1 MQAILL
7 GICELN
13 FKSGSTG
20 DNIQGTQLFYAYP
33 EQNTIGHRADKVFI
47 RKDIQLP
54 NMKPN
59 DTINLFFDRKGKVEA
74 VTLVTK

>member
-1 MQAILL
+1 MQAVLL

-13 FKSGSTG
+13 FKSSTG
-20 DNIQGTQLFYAYP
+20 DNIEGKQLFYAYP

-47 RKDIQLP
+47 RKDIKLP
-54 NMKPN
+54 DMKPN

-74 VTLVTK
+74 VTLVK